1 MLELCDDRLL
11 LTVPTEEDL
20 DDITAA
26 CQDPEVA
33 RWTTVPAPYTR
44 EHARGF
50 VRDMVLPGWE
60 QGTSEVW
67 ALRGRA
73 TTRTPGDAPAD
84 LTPVRGMLGMVGL
97 HGIADGEAELG
108 YWTAPWA
115 RGQGLMTR
123 AAAIVVEHAFAD
135 LDLVRL
141 TWHAYVGNWPSRRV
155 AWRLGF
161 QVEGTL
167 RAHGL
172 QRGERIDSWAA
183 TLLRDDPRQPAEPWP
198 AEAPA
203 DGRAVPI
210 AASRRYPVP
219 SRERMA
225 R

>member
-44 EHARGF
+44 EHAEGF
-50 VRDMVLPGWE
+50 LRDMVLPGWE
-60 QGTSEVW
+60 QGISEVW
-67 ALRGRA
+67 ALRDRA
-73 TTRTPGDAPAD
+73 TRRTSDDGS
-84 LTPVRGMLGMVGL
+84 PVPPTAMLGMVGL

-108 YWTAPWA
+108 YWMAPWG
-115 RGQGLMTR
+115 RGQGLMAR
-123 AAAIVVEHAFAD
+123 AAALVVEHAFTD

-141 TWHAYVGNWPSRRV
+141 TWQAYVGNWPSRRV

-183 TLLRDDPRQPAEPWP
+183 TLLRDDPRQPSEPWP
-198 AEAPA
+198 ARAPA
-203 DGRAVPI
+203 DGRAVPVDP
-210 AASRRYPVP
+210 SRRYPVP
-219 SRERMA
+219 SRERMV